1 MKECN
6 MLWHNNGDGTFS
18 DVSKETG
25 TCATLWGWAAKFGDF
40 DNDGWQDLFVV
51 NGLRS
56 AGKENYVSTL
66 VNMIIK
72 PGIDFSDLNNWP
84 PIGNMTW
91 SGFQKKKMFHNM
103 GGQSFQEISAAAG
116 VDNDRDGRGIGM
128 ADFDNDGRL
137 DLYQTNVDQPS
148 MFYRNVTERVG
159 NWVQLKLIGTHANRD
174 AIGARV
180 KLTAGG
186 LTQIREVNGGN
197 GYAGQSMSRL
207 HFGLGNTSKV
217 ESVEIH
223 WPGGN
228 KEEVSVPV
236 NKLVYI
242 REGQGIVSK

>member
-1 MKECN
+1 
-6 MLWHNNGDGTFS
+6 
-18 DVSKETG
+18 
-25 TCATLWGWAAKFGDF
+25 
-40 DNDGWQDLFVV
+40 
-51 NGLRS
+51 
-56 AGKENYVSTL
+56 
-66 VNMIIK
+66 
-72 PGIDFSDLNNWP
+72 
-84 PIGNMTW
+84 
-91 SGFQKKKMFHNM
+91 
-103 GGQSFQEISAAAG
+103 
-116 VDNDRDGRGIGM
+116 
-128 ADFDNDGRL
+128 
-137 DLYQTNVDQPS
+137 

-207 HFGLGNTSKV
+207 HFGLGNASKV
-217 ESVEIH
+217 EAVEIH
-223 WPGGN
+223 WPGGT